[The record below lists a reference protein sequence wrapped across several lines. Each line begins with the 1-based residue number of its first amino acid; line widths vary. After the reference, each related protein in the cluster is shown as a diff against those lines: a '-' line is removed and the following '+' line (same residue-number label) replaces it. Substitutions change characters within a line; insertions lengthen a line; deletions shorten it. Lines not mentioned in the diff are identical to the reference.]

1 MEDFMKKI
9 FLALIF
15 ALLPAVV
22 FAQNSDLK
30 RYFDY
35 SQDFDGYAAAIFIG
49 TVSDS
54 KQDISTAEEAI
65 ALFKEKIGTNFSSV
79 AKLTKNNK
87 WLMEKALNEWDYE
100 EGEIYVV
107 VITSSLYADDGIV
120 IFVAIDEKKNFKYCA
135 YQLNVDE
142 LDSFGTIFN
151 EEE

>member
-1 MEDFMKKI
+1 
-9 FLALIF
+9 
-15 ALLPAVV
+15 
-22 FAQNSDLK
+22 
-30 RYFDY
+30 
-35 SQDFDGYAAAIFIG
+35 
-49 TVSDS
+49 
-54 KQDISTAEEAI
+54 
-65 ALFKEKIGTNFSSV
+65 
-79 AKLTKNNK
+79 
-87 WLMEKALNEWDYE
+87 MEKALNEWDYE